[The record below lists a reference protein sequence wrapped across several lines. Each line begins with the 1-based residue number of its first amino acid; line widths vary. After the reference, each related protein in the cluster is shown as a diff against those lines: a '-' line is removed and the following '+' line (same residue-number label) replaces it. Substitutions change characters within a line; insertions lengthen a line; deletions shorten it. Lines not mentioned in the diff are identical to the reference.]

1 MDDATAEADGDN
13 GSNNDGDG
21 RDAGTEVETN
31 GITARYHE
39 TDAERLLEFDADGAT
54 AVIAQNREGY
64 AMLTVR
70 RSATGN
76 ELERVT
82 FGNDLAG
89 TNTNTT
95 TTVGVRAR
103 VLVSGFRLPE
113 FG

>member
-1 MDDATAEADGDN
+1 MG
-13 GSNNDGDG
+13 
-21 RDAGTEVETN
+21 
-31 GITARYHE
+31 
-39 TDAERLLEFDADGAT
+39 LF
-54 AVIAQNREGY
+54 
-64 AMLTVR
+64 
-70 RSATGN
+70 
-76 ELERVT
+76 VT